1 MLNDLL
7 FNLDSIIKMAD
18 PGIGTYVRYWLHYN
32 NLASSFY
39 KQYSAA
45 KKIQEDYVQQ
55 IIDSLVKSRMEKA
68 IIQINGG
75 HISIV
80 DKKTPHQLSLSKVQE
95 HLHAYFKQ
103 RGGRDETKDIML
115 FLNANRGYTVNK
127 ILKKSGIPTP
137 NTVGGNVPQI
147 LPPNL

>member
-75 HISIV
+75 QISVI
-80 DKKTPHQLSLSKVQE
+80 DKKTPHQLSLSKVQDY
-95 HLHAYFKQ
+95 LHAYYKQ

-115 FLNANRGYTVNK
+115 FLNANRGYTVQK
-127 ILKKSGIPTP
+127 TLKQSGIPKPTV
-137 NTVGGNVPQI
+137 VGGTIPQL

>member
-7 FNLDSIIKMAD
+7 FNPDSIIKMAD

-75 HISIV
+75 QISVI
-80 DKKTPHQLSLSKVQE
+80 DKKTPHQLSLSKVQDY
-95 HLHAYFKQ
+95 LHAYYKQ

-115 FLNANRGYTVNK
+115 FINANRGYTVQK
-127 ILKKSGIPTP
+127 VLKKSGIPAPT
-137 NTVGGNVPQI
+137 GGIVPQI
-147 LPPNL
+147 LPPTL

>member
-7 FNLDSIIKMAD
+7 FNPDSIIKMAD

-75 HISIV
+75 QISVI
-80 DKKTPHQLSLSKVQE
+80 DKKTPHQLSLSKVQDY
-95 HLHAYFKQ
+95 LHAYYKQ

-115 FLNANRGYTVNK
+115 FLNANRGYTVQK
-127 ILKKSGIPTP
+127 VLKKSGIPAPT
-137 NTVGGNVPQI
+137 GGNIPQI

>member
-7 FNLDSIIKMAD
+7 FNLDSIIIMAD

-39 KQYSAA
+39 KQYSSA

-75 HISIV
+75 QISII
-80 DKKTPHQLSLSKVQE
+80 DKKTPHQLSLSKVQDY
-95 HLHAYFKQ
+95 LHAYFKQ

-115 FLNANRGYTVNK
+115 FINANRGYTVQK
-127 ILKKSGIPTP
+127 TLKKSGIPTP
-137 NTVGGNVPQI
+137 TGGNIPQL

>member
-7 FNLDSIIKMAD
+7 FNPDSIIKMAD

-75 HISIV
+75 QISVI
-80 DKKTPHQLSLSKVQE
+80 DKKTPHQLSLSKVQDY
-95 HLHAYFKQ
+95 LHAYYKQ

-115 FLNANRGYTVNK
+115 FINANRGYTLQKV
-127 ILKKSGIPTP
+127 LKKSGIPAPT
-137 NTVGGNVPQI
+137 GGIVSQI
-147 LPPNL
+147 LPPTL

>member
-1 MLNDLL
+1 
-7 FNLDSIIKMAD
+7 MAD

-55 IIDSLVKSRMEKA
+55 IIESLVKSRMEKA

-75 HISIV
+75 QISVI
-80 DKKTPHQLSLSKVQE
+80 DKKTPHQLSLSKVQDY
-95 HLHAYFKQ
+95 LHAYFKQ

-115 FLNANRGYTVNK
+115 FINANRGYTIQK
-127 ILKKSGIPTP
+127 ALKKSGIPTP
-137 NTVGGNVPQI
+137 TSGGNVPQL

>member
-75 HISIV
+75 HISVV
-80 DKKTPHQLSLSKVQE
+80 DKKTPINY
-95 HLHAYFKQ
+95 HLVKFK
-103 RGGRDETKDIML
+103 TIYML
-115 FLNANRGYTVNK
+115 ILNNGVAEMKQK
-127 ILKKSGIPTP
+127 ILCFFKCKSWIHCK
-137 NTVGGNVPQI
+137 
-147 LPPNL
+147 